1 MKFPYKATIIILI
14 CVCLFLG
21 IYSFFDQV
29 FGGVKKQIAV
39 ADSIEDLIKTEG
51 FIMRDELVI
60 ADNSGA
66 VIDSMVAD
74 GERVAKGQQVAYN
87 YSSAVSADVKAELK
101 SLNERIMNLEK
112 NAAQNKIL
120 GNDNV
125 KSEALVKS
133 KMAEIIRYSHLGQAL
148 HLSEIKSELETVI
161 DKKLSDDKSETV
173 LENLK
178 NRKKEL
184 EEGITGE
191 KNAIYA
197 PESGM
202 YFSFLDGGEKV
213 LIPDKITQ
221 MTVKEFKN
229 TDKDAFEQ
237 KSYTGAKIAK
247 DFKWYYVTIIDAKK
261 AMALKEGTKV
271 KLRFTENGDKE
282 ADAVI
287 YHISEDENS
296 QNLVAFEVSTFSEYA
311 YSNRYIDADVILNR
325 VSGLKFLKDA
335 VHVEDSVT
343 GVYVVDD
350 SIAKFRQVEILGSD
364 DKYVVVKSGITEYK
378 SVALYDEIVVKGD
391 VENNKIVK

>member
-1 MKFPYKATIIILI
+1 MKFPYKATITILI

-21 IYSFFDQV
+21 VYSFFDQV

-39 ADSIEDLIKTEG
+39 SGSIEDLTKTKG
-51 FIMRDELVI
+51 LIMRDELII
-60 ADNSGA
+60 ADNAGS

-74 GERVAKGQQVAYN
+74 GERVSKGQQVAYN
-87 YSSAVSADVKAELK
+87 YSASVNSDVKAELK

-112 NAAQNKIL
+112 SAAQNKIL
-120 GNDNV
+120 GNDSV

-133 KMAEIIRYSHLGQAL
+133 KMNEIIKYAHTGQAL

-161 DKKLSDDKSETV
+161 DNKMSGDKSENV

-202 YFSFLDGGEKV
+202 YFSYLDGGEKV
-213 LIPDKITQ
+213 LLPEKIPE

-229 TDKDAFEQ
+229 IDKDSFDR
-237 KSYTGAKIAK
+237 KNYTGAKIAK
-247 DFKWYYVTIIDAKK
+247 DFKWYYVTVLDAKK
-261 AMALKEGTKV
+261 AIAMKEGTKV

-282 ADAVI
+282 VSAII
-287 YHISEDENS
+287 YHISEEENS
-296 QNLVAFEVSTFSEYA
+296 KNLVAFEVSTFSEYA
-311 YSNRYIDADVILNR
+311 YSNRYVDADVVLNR

-335 VHVEDSVT
+335 IHVEDSVT

-364 DKYVVVKSGITEYK
+364 DKYVVVKSNITEYK

>member
-1 MKFPYKATIIILI
+1 MKFPYKATITILI
-14 CVCLFLG
+14 CVCLLLG
-21 IYSFFDQV
+21 VYSFFDQV

-39 ADSIEDLIKTEG
+39 SGSIEDLIKTEG

-60 ADNSGA
+60 ADNSGS
-66 VIDSMVAD
+66 VIDSMVTD
-74 GERVAKGQQVAYN
+74 GERVSRGQQVAYN
-87 YSSAVSADVKAELK
+87 YSSSVDSDVKAELK
-101 SLNERIMNLEK
+101 SLNERIMNLER

-120 GNDNV
+120 GKDSV

-133 KMAEIIRYSHLGQAL
+133 KMNEIIKSAHLGQAL

-161 DKKLSDDKSETV
+161 DNKLSDDKSESV
-173 LENLK
+173 LETLK

-184 EEGITGE
+184 EDGMTGE

-202 YFSFLDGGEKV
+202 YFSYLDGGEKV
-213 LIPDKITQ
+213 LLPDKITE

-229 TDKDAFEQ
+229 TDKDAFDQ
-237 KSYTGAKIAK
+237 KVYTGAKIAK
-247 DFKWYYVTIIDAKK
+247 DFKWYYVTVIDAKK
-261 AMALKEGTKV
+261 SMAMKEGTKV

-282 ADAVI
+282 ADAII
-287 YHISEDENS
+287 YHISEEENS
-296 QNLVAFEVSTFSEYA
+296 KNLVAFEVSTYSEYA
-311 YSNRYIDADVILNR
+311 YSNRYVDADIILSR
-325 VSGLKFLKDA
+325 ATGLKFLKDA
-335 VHVEDSVT
+335 IHVEDSVT

-364 DKYVVVKSGITEYK
+364 EKYVVVKSGITEYK

-391 VENNKIVK
+391 VENNKLVK

>member
-1 MKFPYKATIIILI
+1 MKFPYKATIIVLI
-14 CVCLFLG
+14 CTCLLLG

-39 ADSIEDLIKTEG
+39 SGSIEDLIKTEG

-74 GERVAKGQQVAYN
+74 AERVSKGQQVASS
-87 YSSAVSADVKAELK
+87 YSSSVNSDVKAELK

-112 NAAQNKIL
+112 SASQNKIL
-120 GNDNV
+120 GNDSV

-133 KMAEIIRYSHLGQAL
+133 KINEIIKYAHLGQAL

-161 DKKLSDDKSETV
+161 DKKLSDDKSESV
-173 LENLK
+173 LETLK

-213 LIPDKITQ
+213 LLPDKIPG
-221 MTVKEFKN
+221 MTVKDFKN
-229 TDKDAFEQ
+229 INKSAFEQ

-247 DFKWYYVTIIDAKK
+247 DFKWYYVTVVDAKK
-261 AMALKEGTKV
+261 ALAMKEGAKV

-282 ADAVI
+282 AEGVI
-287 YHISEDENS
+287 YYISEEENS
-296 QNLVAFEVSTFSEYA
+296 KNVVAFEVSTFSEYA
-311 YSNRYIDADVILNR
+311 YSNRFIDADIILSR
-325 VSGLKFLKDA
+325 ATGLKFLKDA

-364 DKYVVVKSGITEYK
+364 DKYVVVKGNITEYK

>member
-1 MKFPYKATIIILI
+1 MKFPYKATITVLI
-14 CVCLFLG
+14 CVCLLLG
-21 IYSFFDQV
+21 VYSFFDQV

-39 ADSIEDLIKTEG
+39 SGIVEDLIKTEG

-60 ADNSGA
+60 TDNSGA

-74 GERVAKGQQVAYN
+74 GERVAKGQQIAYS
-87 YSSAVSADVKAELK
+87 YSSSVNSDVKAELK
-101 SLNERIMNLEK
+101 SINERIMNLEK
-112 NAAQNKIL
+112 NAEQNKIL
-120 GNDNV
+120 GNDSV

-133 KMAEIIRYSHLGQAL
+133 KINEIIKYSHLGQVL
-148 HLSEIKSELETVI
+148 RLSEIKSELETVI
-161 DKKLSDDKSETV
+161 DKKLSGDKSESV
-173 LENLK
+173 LETLK

-197 PESGM
+197 PASGM

-213 LIPDKITQ
+213 LLPDKITK

-237 KSYTGAKIAK
+237 KMYSGAKIAE
-247 DFKWYYVTIIDAKK
+247 DFKWYYVTVVDSKK
-261 AMALKEGTKV
+261 AMAMKEGTEV
-271 KLRFTENGDKE
+271 TLRFTGNGDKE
-282 ADAVI
+282 ADATV
-287 YHISEDENS
+287 YYISEEENS
-296 QNLVAFEVSTFSEYA
+296 ENLVAFEVSTYSEYA
-311 YSNRYIDADVILNR
+311 YTTRYIDADVILSR
-325 VSGLKFLKDA
+325 VNGLKFLKDA

-343 GVYVVDD
+343 GVYIVDD
-350 SIAKFRQVEILGSD
+350 AVAKFRQVEILGSD

-391 VENNKIVK
+391 VENNNIVK